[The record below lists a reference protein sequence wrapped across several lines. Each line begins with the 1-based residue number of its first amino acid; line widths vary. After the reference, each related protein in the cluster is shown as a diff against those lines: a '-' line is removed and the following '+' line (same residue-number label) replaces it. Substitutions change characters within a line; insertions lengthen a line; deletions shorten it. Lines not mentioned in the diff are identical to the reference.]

1 MKDKNIKLE
10 NVNIEDVKEQTL
22 ERKSNYSG
30 YGADCGGNCHG
41 CGRCSGSCHGCG
53 KNRED

>member
-10 NVNIEDVKEQTL
+10 NVNIEDIKEQTL
-22 ERKSNYSG
+22 ETKSNYRG
-30 YGADCGGNCHG
+30 YGADCGGGN
-41 CGRCSGSCHGCG
+41 CHGCG